1 MSDKSSLVLQGEGEG
16 TILTNYKI
24 RLSSI
29 RNILI
34 SDVIG
39 EGLTI
44 DLDTPDDKP
53 HLKLSNVTIRN
64 CTFINS
70 ALVFKAVLLHIADS
84 RFIDNSQTTAL
95 RLYSSY
101 LTFYGNV
108 AFWNN
113 NAVSGG
119 ALSLIESAIHIQGN
133 CSVDFTN
140 NSAEET
146 GGAVFV
152 ENNNECFYA
161 ITEMGYPEHNGSYCK
176 LHFRNNKARN
186 GGDHIYGTSFMGN
199 CPNHGSKY
207 NLSKENNNVLGAHWS
222 DSIVFEQPSF
232 NTGTR

>member
-1 MSDKSSLVLQGEGEG
+1 MSEKVLATGGHHTLKVRPNEVLEGTACQCSDLNNDCSDLDLPCETLSHYATQRGGLLSETKRLNLLLLKGRHWPVNFTTEVVEISDKSSLVLQGEGED

-29 RNILI
+29 QNILI

-44 DLDTPDDKP
+44 DFDTPDDKP

-70 ALVFKAVLLHIADS
+70 APVFKAVLLHIADS

-108 AFWNN
+108 SFWNN
-113 NAVSGG
+113 NWWCLVTNRVSY
-119 ALSLIESAIHIQGN
+119 S
-133 CSVDFTN
+133 
-140 NSAEET
+140 
-146 GGAVFV
+146 
-152 ENNNECFYA
+152 
-161 ITEMGYPEHNGSYCK
+161 YP
-176 LHFRNNKARN
+176 R
-186 GGDHIYGTSFMGN
+186 
-199 CPNHGSKY
+199 
-207 NLSKENNNVLGAHWS
+207 
-222 DSIVFEQPSF
+222 
-232 NTGTR
+232 